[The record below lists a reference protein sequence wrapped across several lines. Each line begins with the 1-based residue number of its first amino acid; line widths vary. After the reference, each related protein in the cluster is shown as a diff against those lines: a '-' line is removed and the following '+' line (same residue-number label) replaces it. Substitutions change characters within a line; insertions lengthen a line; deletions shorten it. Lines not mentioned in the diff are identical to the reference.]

1 MAGRLALP
9 VVTVPPFGKLM
20 LGAGCR
26 PDEICFG
33 EANGAIPHV
42 ASEPV
47 ALVGLAV
54 PAVSAV
60 RHRRTAGRRN
70 KGSARDGFREIKGA
84 QTLDRR
90 QRVFSPSGTVIPSSL
105 NYIC

>member
-1 MAGRLALP
+1 
-9 VVTVPPFGKLM
+9 M
-20 LGAGCR
+20 LRGWR
-26 PDEICFG
+26 T
-33 EANGAIPHV
+33 
-42 ASEPV
+42 ASESV

-84 QTLDRR
+84 QTLNRR
-90 QRVFSPSGTVIPSSL
+90 ERVFFPRGTVIPSSL